1 MKKTLALLLLL
12 VPLFA
17 AAQTPDYTYLY
28 KDLPV
33 AIEQPALPQIAD
45 ARVSVADFGAV
56 PDGVSLCTEAFAGAI
71 GYLSERGGGHVDVPA
86 GVWLT
91 GPITLRSG
99 IDLHLCEGA
108 LVVFTPDKSAYAD
121 PKSARSVPLLK
132 AEKCSDI
139 SITGTGVLDGSGKY
153 WRYVKRGKVSDME
166 WKDFLAMGGSVTED
180 GELWYPYDLKHMPN
194 QTAAPKSEDAL
205 RPHMIA
211 LKRCSRVVISGVT
224 VQNSPRFHIVPSVC
238 TDVVIDGVTVRCP
251 WNAQNGDGIDIG
263 NSRRVLVTRCKV
275 DVGDDGICMKGG
287 SGEAGLKNGPC
298 RDILI
303 CGNTVFRAHG
313 GFVIGSDVSGGMQRI
328 VVRDCTF
335 SGTDIGLRFKSS
347 FGRGGK
353 TSEIHISDIRMNGIR
368 EDAISFLC
376 DYTDTGRDPYEKGSD
391 FAPEFRDITISG
403 VVCRECRSGIRAS
416 GIEGLDCVSG
426 IKIRDCVFF
435 HTGKATSIDTST
447 TDISVENCRF
457 ETWE

>member
-12 VPLFA
+12 APLFA
-17 AAQTPDYTYLY
+17 AAQTPDYSYLY
-28 KDLPV
+28 KDLPI

-56 PDGVSLCTEAFAGAI
+56 PDGTSLCTEAFAGAI
-71 GYLSERGGGHVDVPA
+71 GYLSARGGGHVDVPA

-99 IDLHLCEGA
+99 IDLHLCDGA
-108 LVVFTPDKSAYAD
+108 LVIFTPDKSAYAD
-121 PKSARSVPLLK
+121 EGSGRRMPLIT
-132 AEKCSDI
+132 AVKCSDV
-139 SITGTGVLDGSGKY
+139 SITGSGVLDGSGKY
-153 WRYVKRGKVSDME
+153 WRYVKRVKVSEME
-166 WKDFLAMGGSVTED
+166 WKDFLAMGGSVSED
-180 GELWYPYDLKHMPN
+180 GETWYPFDLKHMPN

-211 LKRCSRVVISGVT
+211 LKRCSRVLISGVT

-313 GFVIGSDVSGGMQRI
+313 GFVLGSDISGGMQRI

-347 FGRGGK
+347 LGRGGR
-353 TSEIHISDIRMNGIR
+353 TSEIRISDIRMNDIR

-376 DYTDTGRDPYEKGSD
+376 DYTDTGRDPYEKGND
-391 FAPEFRDITISG
+391 FAPEFRDIEISG
-403 VVCRECRSGIRAS
+403 VVCRGCRSGIRAS
-416 GIEGLDCVSG
+416 GLEGRDCVSG
-426 IKIRDCVFF
+426 ITVRDCVFF
-435 HTGKATSIDTST
+435 HERKATDIDSST
-447 TDISVENCRF
+447 ACINVENCRF
-457 ETWE
+457 ETWK